1 MGRHVFLSSLLLAAA
16 SCQRTPPSLGE
27 PMVSVPTAS
36 GPPGAAQQA
45 GPPRRKPPQLPR
57 SEWRDGVEV
66 TAVGRVSDMP
76 WQHVMGAVPGKTAEY
91 FDLAPD
97 DQTVI
102 YVAGKLECS
111 GQLEV
116 EGRVKEV
123 SAGSKRP
130 SKTGPQRITEM
141 HIDVTRHRCLP

>member
-1 MGRHVFLSSLLLAAA
+1 MRRRVFLSLILLAAA
-16 SCQRTPPSLGE
+16 SCQKSPPGGSE
-27 PMVSVPTAS
+27 PTVSVPTAS
-36 GPPGAAQQA
+36 GQPKAAEQA
-45 GPPRRKPPQLPR
+45 APPRRKPPQVPR
-57 SEWRDGVEV
+57 SEWRDGLEV
-66 TAVGRVSDMP
+66 TAVGRISDTP
-76 WQHVMGAVPGKTAEY
+76 WQHVMGVVPGKNAEY

-111 GQLEV
+111 GKLEV

-130 SKTGPQRITEM
+130 SKTGPQRYTEN